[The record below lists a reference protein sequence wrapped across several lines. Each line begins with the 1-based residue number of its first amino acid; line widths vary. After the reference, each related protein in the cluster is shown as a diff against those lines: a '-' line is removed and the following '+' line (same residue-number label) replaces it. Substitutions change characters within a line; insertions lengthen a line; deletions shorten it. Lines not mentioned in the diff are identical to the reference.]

1 MLQVKD
7 TITRFNNGTDKQME
21 IIRETY
27 TERFLP
33 TVDAIWTGFKRR
45 INNRQPGELEGLKND
60 KKIKKNFLAVLKHQ
74 QALNT
79 TVDLIQKVIV
89 VVQMLVCSSCD
100 VYAGARPRQSSSV

>member
-1 MLQVKD
+1 MKD
-7 TITRFNNGTDKQME
+7 NITTFNNGTDMQME
-21 IIRETY
+21 ICRDTY

-33 TVDAIWTGFKRR
+33 TVDAIWMGFKRR
-45 INNRQPGELEGLKND
+45 INNRQPEEPQGLKND
-60 KKIKKNFLAVLKHQ
+60 RKIKKNFLALLKHQ

-100 VYAGARPRQSSSV
+100 VYAGSRPRQSSSV